1 MIDRRAALLA
11 LLGLVGCV
19 VGLVLVP
26 RDALAAWLVCWLAW
40 GAIPLGALGLTMM
53 LALVPGSWRD
63 LYAAPLSLA
72 AGLVPLVAVLA
83 LPLLLGAR
91 LIYPWADPA
100 VAATLPSFKA
110 AWLSTPVF
118 AIREIVILA
127 VLSGLS
133 WLLLTA
139 EGGVRSAIAGIG
151 LVLYALLA
159 SIVGI
164 DFGESTEPH
173 FHSSIYGLLALT
185 SQWLEAVAFGI
196 LLGLRTGERRVS
208 IAAAGVLATAILL
221 WGYMHAMQY
230 IVIWSANI
238 PAEAHWY
245 IERGAGAWRAIGWAG
260 FAFQA
265 ILPFV
270 ALLTPAVRTNSRR
283 MMVVAAAIL
292 VAAPLQQAWM
302 ILPGLEGLS
311 LAALPLMIAASAA
324 MLGLAWAVTGLRGPR
339 SRKFLTQPQ

>member
-11 LLGLVGCV
+11 FAGLAGCV
-19 VGLVLVP
+19 VGLVFVP

-40 GAIPLGALGLTMM
+40 GAIPLGALGASMM

-63 LYAAPLSLA
+63 LYAGPLSLA

-83 LPLLLGAR
+83 LPLLLGLK

-139 EGGVRSAIAGIG
+139 ERGVRSVIAGVG

-159 SIVGI
+159 SLVGI

-185 SQWLEAVAFGI
+185 GQWLEAVAFGI
-196 LLGLRTGERRVS
+196 LFGLRAREGRVS
-208 IAAAGVLATAILL
+208 IPAGGVLATAILL
-221 WGYMHAMQY
+221 WAYMHAMQY
-230 IVIWSANI
+230 IVIWSGNI
-238 PAEAHWY
+238 PGEAHWY
-245 IERGAGAWRAIGWAG
+245 IERGAGAWRAIGWLG

-270 ALLTPAVRTNSRR
+270 ALLAPGVRTNPRR
-283 MMVVAAAIL
+283 MRIVAAAIL
-292 VAAPLQQAWM
+292 LAAPLQQAWM

-311 LAALPLMIAASAA
+311 LAALPLTIAASAV
-324 MLGLAWAVTGLRGPR
+324 MLGLAWAVGGLRGAR